1 MMKRSVIALMV
12 LAAALTAC
20 HDDGDTPVPAPHAG
34 AWTVS
39 VVGSSS
45 ADDATVATLGWR
57 AAYESLTVSISGRT
71 AGTGAITVSLDAGSD
86 WLSVASDTLAS
97 DSIVALTT
105 KTNTTGVRREATLTF
120 AAADDAQ
127 QCASLRIEQ
136 LSQADE
142 SHNADA
148 RDQLFIGYGYD
159 VYKALESP
167 MAVRTRMPV
176 IDYQRL
182 RELSKN
188 YGISFV
194 QDCHLAQTRALP

>member
-1 MMKRSVIALMV
+1 MV
-12 LAAALTAC
+12 LAAVLTAC
-20 HDDGDTPVPAPHAG
+20 HDDGDTPVPAPLTG

-45 ADDATVATLGWR
+45 ADDAAVATLGWR

-120 AAADDAQ
+120 TAAETGSGTD
-127 QCASLRIEQ
+127 S
-136 LSQADE
+136 S
-142 SHNADA
+142 NP
-148 RDQLFIGYGYD
+148 FTY
-159 VYKALESP
+159 
-167 MAVRTRMPV
+167 M
-176 IDYQRL
+176 
-182 RELSKN
+182 
-188 YGISFV
+188 
-194 QDCHLAQTRALP
+194 